1 MSVNILFLFL
11 TFAVVIAIILY
22 ADSLRSAFVL
32 VAALINI
39 MFLVSRQG
47 LLDHTNLVI
56 NVQTETPPVDLTEDL
71 TAEPSDDP
79 IVGAEVNG
87 AEVLDE
93 LGTEV
98 LEEIDDTDR
107 SGDMY
112 GPFYGEWDSY
122 RSGYNTSYD
131 KPTIAVGAS
140 AAEKNYSIDEAN
152 ALMVQRRTR
161 DKKCSDGW
169 LTKDADYYKYHFG
182 NELNE
187 AENKEWWTRHEY

>member
-32 VAALINI
+32 VAALINLL
-39 MFLVSRQG
+39 FLVSRQG

-56 NVQTETPPVDLTEDL
+56 NVQAESPPVDLTEDL
-71 TAEPSDDP
+71 TAEPADSATDP
-79 IVGAEVNG
+79 VTTLVDGEEVY
-87 AEVLDE
+87 D
-93 LGTEV
+93 
-98 LEEIDDTDR
+98 EIDDTDR

-112 GPFYGEWDSY
+112 GPMYGEWDSY